1 MSRKQAL
8 GIIKVGRPKEKNSLI
23 GACFKSF
30 IYNIAF
36 EIMGTKEQSSTFLTF
51 NR

>member
-8 GIIKVGRPKEKNSLI
+8 GIIKVGRPKEQNSLI
-23 GACFKSF
+23 GASFKSSIF
-30 IYNIAF
+30 AF
-36 EIMGTKEQSSTFLTF
+36 EIMAGTKEQTRTFLTF

>member
-8 GIIKVGRPKEKNSLI
+8 GIIKVGRPKDKNSLI

-36 EIMGTKEQSSTFLTF
+36 EIMGPKSKVVLF
-51 NR
+51 